1 MRRPTLL
8 AITIIAGALP
18 LAAQR
23 SVDTDDRWLQ
33 NCRDNWSDGNRGR
46 ACEVREVPFRVS
58 GRSIDVDGRQNGG
71 IRVVGWDGN
80 DVKVTARLQ
89 SNARSD
95 GDARDLLKDVR
106 VILDG
111 NHLYSDGPR
120 TSGWSSRDRDR
131 DHESWSVS
139 YVIMVPRHF
148 DLRLDANNG
157 ALNVAGVNGTMD
169 LRTTNGSVNLDEVGG
184 DVRARTQNGS
194 VNVELTGS
202 KWDGTGLEAETQNGS
217 VRMGIPSKYVAT
229 IETGTVNGRV
239 NTDFPVTVRG
249 RISRQLSLP
258 LNGGGTT
265 LRATTTN
272 GSVTLSQR

>member
-1 MRRPTLL
+1 MRHSAASAL
-8 AITIIAGALP
+8 AILAFALP
-18 LAAQR
+18 VQAQR
-23 SVDTDDRWLQ
+23 QADVDDGRWLE
-33 NCRDNWSDGNRGR
+33 NCRDNWNDHARGR
-46 ACEVREVPFRVS
+46 ACEVRSVPVKLS
-58 GRSIDVDGRQNGG
+58 GHSIEVDGRTNGG
-71 IRVVGWDGN
+71 IRVIGWDGS

-89 SNARSD
+89 GNGRSD
-95 GDARDLLKDVR
+95 GDARDLLQDVR
-106 VILDG
+106 ITVDG
-111 NHLYSDGPR
+111 NRLSADGPR
-120 TSGWSSRDRDR
+120 RGRDWD
-131 DHESWSVS
+131 EGGWSVS

-157 ALNVAGVNGTMD
+157 GLDVAGVSGTMD
-169 LRTTNGSVNLDEVGG
+169 LRTTNGSVTLTEVNG

-194 VNVELTGS
+194 VNVELAGS
-202 KWDGTGLEAETQNGS
+202 RWDGAGLEAETQNGA
-217 VRMGIPSKYVAT
+217 VRMGIPARYAAT

-265 LRATTTN
+265 LRAMTTN